1 MTHTIYIEDGCHI
14 YEIGCRNTRAE
25 ADEAAD
31 AQIRDPLQRGRF
43 FFVLSRGAAGIELPT
58 SRRLPG
64 LLTDEPSG
72 ISRNTCVVEPE
83 GGSASCCHDQAQQT
97 SAPEQGP

>member
-31 AQIRDPLQRGRF
+31 AQNGDPLRRGR
-43 FFVLSRGAAGIELPT
+43 FFVLSREAAGGRGNVPTATLPAAPSGAHGN
-58 SRRLPG
+58 SRRPEPFRLVTRAEQALP
-64 LLTDEPSG
+64 PS
-72 ISRNTCVVEPE
+72 SRRRP
-83 GGSASCCHDQAQQT
+83 GGRRR
-97 SAPEQGP
+97 